1 MEPSGNAPRVEV
13 AEAEHAAVDVR
24 GIRTSW
30 WQRIVDEPVTY
41 ELTRFAVLRSLA
53 FVYFFAFLSLALQ
66 LGPLLGSKGLLP
78 IASYLTDLR
87 AQAGPSAIWH
97 LPSLFWIGASDRVLQ
112 IAAWT
117 GVVLSLAVFA
127 GVTNAVVQAVLWLL
141 YSSFVHTGQIFFGYG
156 WEFQLLETGLVATFL
171 CPVRSI
177 RPLPETAAPQIVF
190 WLLRW
195 VIFRVML
202 GSALIKLRGD
212 SCWRDFTCLD
222 YHFETQ
228 PNPNP
233 IAWGLHHAPHAVHV
247 LGVAFNYLAEL
258 VAPWFAFGTRKWRHP
273 AGLLMVALQ
282 GTLIVSGNLSFLN
295 WLTIVPALACFDDSA
310 YARFLP
316 ARLRHRALDRFARLS
331 TSPLQSRSAKVFA
344 LLVAVLSV
352 VPVANLASCD
362 QRMNATF
369 DPLAIVNT
377 YGAFGSVDRERY
389 ELILEGSRD
398 TGTDAGWVE
407 LDLPCMPGDPRRR
420 PCLISPYHYRLDWQ
434 MWFVGN
440 GVARGERIEDEP
452 WLVHFLWQL
461 LEGDA
466 TAKRLLA
473 RDPFPEKPPRWIR
486 AWLWRY
492 RFSSSLAGG
501 DWWTRERVAL
511 IVPPQSL
518 QSEGLR
524 EYVREHLWAD
534 APTND

>member
-1 MEPSGNAPRVEV
+1 MERSGNAPRVEV
-13 AEAEHAAVDVR
+13 AAAEHAALDVR
-24 GIRTSW
+24 SIRTAW

-87 AQAGPSAIWH
+87 AQAGSSVIWH
-97 LPSLFWIGASDRVLQ
+97 LPSIFWLGASDRVLQ

-117 GVVLSLAVFA
+117 GVVLSLAAFA

-156 WEFQLLETGLVATFL
+156 WEFQLLETGLIAAFL
-171 CPVRSI
+171 CPLRSI
-177 RPLPETAAPQIVF
+177 RPLPETTAPKIIF

-212 SCWRDFTCLD
+212 PCWRDFTCLD

-273 AGLLMVALQ
+273 AGLLMIALQ

-310 YARFLP
+310 YARLLP
-316 ARLRHRALDRFARLS
+316 ARIRSRALDRLARLP
-331 TSPLQSRSAKVFA
+331 TSRLQSRSAKLFA

-352 VPVANLASCD
+352 APIANLASCD

-389 ELILEGSRD
+389 ELILEGARD
-398 TGTDAGWVE
+398 GGPDARWIE
-407 LDLPCMPGDPRRR
+407 LDLPCMPGNPRRP
-420 PCLISPYHYRLDWQ
+420 PCIVSPYHYRLDWQ

-461 LEGDA
+461 LEGEP

-473 RDPFPEKPPRWIR
+473 RDPFPGEAPRWIR

-492 RFSSSLAGG
+492 RFSSSRAGG

-511 IVPPQSL
+511 VVPPQSL
-518 QSEGLR
+518 ESEGLR
-524 EYVREHLWAD
+524 DYVREHLWAD
-534 APTND
+534 APANE